1 MDLLVNLVLGIIVLL
16 FLIFFIYK
24 STKQEKDIVKKLDEI
39 SYNDPSQSQ
48 NIRIIKSRS
57 SSRAELGKF
66 DKHQPIIIVIIMLI
80 IGAVCITFAL
90 KSNDIN
96 KYILVVFLSLSILIL
111 YHGLMN
117 IRNKITKKNI
127 SKIIKNFLEIK
138 YGHIDI
144 LPTPSKEIVKGK
156 KTEEGN
162 IRNVYL
168 FSYKIEKYNCILT
181 GYYQE
186 ELVMNYSRGID
197 NHYYGYRYK
206 TRGFFLN
213 YAYNIDSIDLNI
225 LNELHQII
233 SELEKTRI
241 MNVKAENNYLS
252 IDKETVLFGYND
264 KDADFD
270 TNDIKEFYDNLIKE
284 IEVK

>member
-1 MDLLVNLVLGIIVLL
+1 MDSLENVLGVIIFLY
-16 FLIFFIYK
+16 LIFLVYK
-24 STKQEKDIVKKLDEI
+24 LTKKEKDIVKKLDEI
-39 SYNDPSQSQ
+39 SYNDPSQRQ

-66 DKHQPIIIVIIMLI
+66 DKNQPIIIVIIMII
-80 IGAVCITFAL
+80 IGAICITYAL
-90 KSNDIN
+90 KSNDMD
-96 KYILVVFLSLSILIL
+96 KYILVVFLSLSILFL
-111 YHGLMN
+111 YYGL
-117 IRNKITKKNI
+117 IKIKGKITKKNI
-127 SKIIKNFLEIK
+127 KKVIKNYLEIR

-144 LPTPSKEIVKGK
+144 LPTPSKEIVEGK

-162 IRNVYL
+162 VRNVYL

-186 ELVMNYSRGID
+186 ELVRNYSPRID
-197 NHYYGYRYK
+197 NNFYGYKYK

-213 YAYNIDSIDLNI
+213 YVYDIENIDLNV
-225 LNELHQII
+225 LNESHRTI
-233 SELEKTRI
+233 SELEKARI
-241 MNVKAENNYLS
+241 MNVKAENNCLS
-252 IDKETVLFGYND
+252 IDKETVLFGYNK

-270 TNDIKEFYDNLIKE
+270 TNDIKVFYDNLIKE